1 MTKSLEYFFSIG
13 SPWSYIGLDAFV
25 DLAKRHQVEIEPFL
39 TTVIE
44 ENGGIFSRNRPEI
57 RRAYWTRDLRRWAK
71 VRGKEIWLDKRPELG
86 DPTPASFLVIAAYLD
101 GKDWVGVTR
110 ALQTAYWADARDIG
124 KPEVR
129 AEVVT
134 RAGFDGEALLKRQ
147 GDDDVQKKW
156 SRDRERA
163 RNSGVFGFPTFI
175 YDGETYWGQDNL
187 PFLERHFEGDRP

>member
-1 MTKSLEYFFSIG
+1 MTKSIEYFFSIG

-25 DLAKRHQVEIEPFL
+25 DLAERHQVEIEPFL
-39 TTVIE
+39 ATVIE

-57 RRAYWTRDLRRWAK
+57 RRAYWMRDLRRWAK

-86 DPTPASFLVIAAYLD
+86 DPTPASLLVIAAYLD

-110 ALQTAYWADARDIG
+110 ALQTAYWAEARDIG
-124 KPEVR
+124 RPEVR

-134 RAGFDGEALLKRQ
+134 QAGFDGEALLKRQ

-156 SRDRERA
+156 SHDRERA

-175 YDGETYWGQDNL
+175 HDGETYWGQDNL
-187 PFLERHFEGDRP
+187 PFLERHLEGDRP